1 MRISEGKIIYI
12 CFLERSF
19 NLEWYWQCAEGNDD
33 DRSATVRRESGPG
46 PGIIPGPG
54 GAANI

>member
-1 MRISEGKIIYI
+1 MRISEEKIIYS
-12 CFLERSF
+12 CFPVRYF
-19 NLEWYWQCAEGNDD
+19 NAEWYWQCTEGNDD
-33 DRSATVRRESGPG
+33 DLSATVRRESGPG